1 MWLLT
6 AWRCVLKMLKESFG
20 HSLLHWYYCD
30 DVDPIVISS
39 RCPSVLL
46 CLVGDFFFLLSFLMV
61 NLCFLSCC
69 LLVDHVVFEERYVRS
84 FDGMEA
90 SFHELKL
97 VHIFSVVFLV
107 VVNGF
112 KFFCVLC
119 FLS

>member
-46 CLVGDFFFLLSFLMV
+46 CLVGDFFFVEFPHGKFAFPKLLSV
-61 NLCFLSCC
+61 GGSC
-69 LLVDHVVFEERYVRS
+69 S
-84 FDGMEA
+84 
-90 SFHELKL
+90 
-97 VHIFSVVFLV
+97 I
-107 VVNGF
+107 
-112 KFFCVLC
+112 
-119 FLS
+119 